1 MTQSQFK
8 QLLRRYL
15 DGQAS
20 DEELRL
26 IDRWYDSLNESVAYQ
41 FSADEQT
48 RIKARMWAGIEAK
61 TTPEPV
67 VETPVQPL
75 NSLVSTQNLFWSR
88 PWAVAAAAVVLL
100 LGGWWFLRQPA
111 RDLGPAS
118 GPFKGELALL
128 SGGLL
133 EQNNTTDHAL
143 RLTLS
148 DGSSV
153 VLTPNSAVRY
163 PARFAPDHRD
173 VYLTGSAF
181 FSVSKDPQ
189 RPFRV
194 STDRVVTQVLGT
206 SFWMKTIPDADRV
219 DVDVITG
226 KVSVF
231 ARKITANAPTAPQA
245 SPGVVLTPNQKVTVF
260 GADLWQTGLVAK
272 PEPIRPDLPDASA
285 PVIALTFDEVG
296 LPLVLARLSQVYGI
310 DMDLANAGL
319 ISCTF
324 SGNIGN
330 LPLYTQLD
338 LICRAVGA
346 DYAVRGTRI
355 LISGR
360 GCS

>member
-1 MTQSQFK
+1 MTQSQVK

-41 FSADEQT
+41 FSADEQS
-48 RIKARMWAGIEAK
+48 RIKARMWATIEAK
-61 TTPEPV
+61 TTTDAL
-67 VETPVQPL
+67 VETPVRPL
-75 NSLVSTQNLFWSR
+75 NTGSRTPFWRRS
-88 PWAVAAAAVVLL
+88 WTVAAAAAALL
-100 LGGWWFLRQPA
+100 VGGW
-111 RDLGPAS
+111 LGWRAIHTPVVPP
-118 GPFKGELALL
+118 GQFRGELATV
-128 SGGLL
+128 SAGLV
-133 EQNNTTDHAL
+133 ERNNTTSHAL
-143 RLTLS
+143 RLILS

-163 PARFAPDHRD
+163 PARFAADHRD

-206 SFWMKTIPDADRV
+206 SFWMKTTPDADRV

-231 ARKITANAPTAPQA
+231 ARKPAANAPTAKQA

-260 GADLWQTGLVAK
+260 GDDLWQTGLVAK
-272 PEPIRPDLPDASA
+272 PEPIRPDVPDAPA
-285 PVIALTFDEVG
+285 PVVALSFDEV
-296 LPLVLARLSQVYGI
+296 PLSTVLDRLSNIYGI
-310 DMDLANAGL
+310 DMDLANGGL
-319 ISCTF
+319 SACTF
-324 SGNIGN
+324 SGNISN

-360 GCS
+360 GCNL